1 MKAEVSGLQLA
12 RHNVRAA
19 VQGQPGAAL
28 CVTNNSVMLCAIF
41 AFSSSQC
48 AFNAILQGL
57 HVMASSWPATAYM
70 LQRKDSPALLRAPL
84 VHDIARKL
92 GKKPSQVLL
101 NWAVAHGTT
110 VSPKAGSL
118 EHVQVNERL
127 LPCILLLCN
136 AADHPVK

>member
-1 MKAEVSGLQLA
+1 MSSLALWSAKRGVSPADGH
-12 RHNVRAA
+12 RV
-19 VQGQPGAAL
+19 
-28 CVTNNSVMLCAIF
+28 CA
-41 AFSSSQC
+41 
-48 AFNAILQGL
+48 QGL

-101 NWAVAHGTT
+101 NWAIAHGTT

-118 EHVQVNERL
+118 EHVQVRT
-127 LPCILLLCN
+127 PC
-136 AADHPVK
+136 

>member
-1 MKAEVSGLQLA
+1 MLDAA
-12 RHNVRAA
+12 RTWLVPEPYGIGQAFVLCSIAPQSAKSVIITADSDCSRA
-19 VQGQPGAAL
+19 
-28 CVTNNSVMLCAIF
+28 
-41 AFSSSQC
+41 
-48 AFNAILQGL
+48 QGL

-118 EHVQVNERL
+118 EHVQVRAR
-127 LPCILLLCN
+127 C
-136 AADHPVK
+136 

>member
-1 MKAEVSGLQLA
+1 
-12 RHNVRAA
+12 
-19 VQGQPGAAL
+19 
-28 CVTNNSVMLCAIF
+28 
-41 AFSSSQC
+41 
-48 AFNAILQGL
+48 
-57 HVMASSWPATAYM
+57 MASSWPATAYM

-118 EHVQVNERL
+118 EHVQVNGSL
-127 LPCILLLCN
+127 LSCILLLCN
-136 AADHPVK
+136 ASTTQSYKLTRFAEVVGRWAIALHLIVAYSA